1 MPRRTRKVYERP
13 ASVATGSETARSG
26 TSCLPAVPPT
36 LRNPVRPSFV
46 SATTAHAI
54 CEYPCDGSTFVR
66 PPPDASTVSLP
77 PRWPAPDAPTATNT
91 APFAATSPCGRL
103 PVVTVSTTASRSG
116 SILDR
121 VAESSLLTQTARVTI
136 ATPFGPSPTPITA
149 RMLFVPGWTV
159 VPVSSNLSA
168 PHPDPRPTATAFAP
182 VPAWTVSTTR
192 PV

>member
-1 MPRRTRKVYERP
+1 MPRQTRKVYERP

-54 CEYPCDGSTFVR
+54 CEYACDGSTFVR

-91 APFAATSPCGRL
+91 APSAGTSPCGRL
-103 PVVTVSTTASRSG
+103 PVVTLSTTTSRSG
-116 SILDR
+116 SILDS
-121 VAESSLLTQTARVTI
+121 VAENSLLTQTAPVTI
-136 ATPFGPSPTPITA
+136 ATPFGPSPTGITA
-149 RMLFVPGWTV
+149 RMLSVARSIRVTVPPNPFATQTE
-159 VPVSSNLSA
+159 
-168 PHPDPRPTATAFAP
+168 PRPTATAFAP
-182 VPAWTVSTTR
+182 LPA
-192 PV
+192 